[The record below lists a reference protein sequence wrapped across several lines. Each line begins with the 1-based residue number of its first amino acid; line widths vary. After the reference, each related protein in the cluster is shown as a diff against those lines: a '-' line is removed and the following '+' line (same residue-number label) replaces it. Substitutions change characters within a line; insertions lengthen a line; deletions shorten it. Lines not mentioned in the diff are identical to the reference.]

1 MSFIG
6 ESYGYQVE
14 IFDNML
20 YLFLKHLLS
29 KEIDDEI
36 ALVMMAKADKGR
48 MR

>member
-1 MSFIG
+1 MSFMG
-6 ESYGYQVE
+6 ESYGYQLD

-36 ALVMMAKADKGR
+36 ALVMMARLTKAG
-48 MR
+48 

>member
-6 ESYGYQVE
+6 ESYGYQLE

-29 KEIDDEI
+29 KEIYDE